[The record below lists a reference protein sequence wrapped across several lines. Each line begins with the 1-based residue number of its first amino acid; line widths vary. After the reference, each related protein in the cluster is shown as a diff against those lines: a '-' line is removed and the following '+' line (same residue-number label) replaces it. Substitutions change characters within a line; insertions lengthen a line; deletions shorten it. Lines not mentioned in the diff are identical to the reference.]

1 MINNLHIFLFISNSC
16 HLLEIQVEFERGYIN
31 FYLPYFC
38 GTNVD
43 QYNNGCRY
51 SWSILGKVQDNHLDV
66 TGKCS
71 WSSIDDFGCNSTDK
85 ITSNVRKNNKTKM
98 SMKIKLIR
106 FIILRKCLWLD
117 YCLLP
122 LVLGDWGH
130 VLQLLEGISFSC
142 LSRRKNQN
150 LSSLTTSLLQM
161 LELWLPELFPQYWGI
176 ESSKGSKDINKDG
189 WHFSFNLKVF
199 NLAVFTRKNELVN
212 FSLAMTW
219 DKNRYF
225 KEIKKN

>member
-1 MINNLHIFLFISNSC
+1 MINLHIFLFISNSR
-16 HLLEIQVEFERGYIN
+16 HLLEIQFELERGYIN

-43 QYNNGCRY
+43 QYNCGCCY

-85 ITSNVRKNNKTKM
+85 ITSNVRKNNKHKDEYENKTD
-98 SMKIKLIR
+98 KIYLLGK
-106 FIILRKCLWLD
+106 FLWLD

-130 VLQLLEGISFSC
+130 VLQLLEGISSSC

-150 LSSLTTSLLQM
+150 LSSLTTSLLLM

-176 ESSKGSKDINKDG
+176 ESSKGSKDINKD
-189 WHFSFNLKVF
+189 K
-199 NLAVFTRKNELVN
+199 
-212 FSLAMTW
+212 MTL
-219 DKNRYF
+219 F
-225 KEIKKN
+225 F